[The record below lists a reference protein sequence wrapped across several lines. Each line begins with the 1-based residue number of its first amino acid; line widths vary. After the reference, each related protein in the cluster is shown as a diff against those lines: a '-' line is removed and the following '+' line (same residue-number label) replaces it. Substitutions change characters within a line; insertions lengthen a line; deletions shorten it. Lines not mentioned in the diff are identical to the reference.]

1 MAHRL
6 NDKSYTVYIHK
17 NKINGKRYIGITSQT
32 VNNRW
37 RNGKGYERQTY
48 FYNAIQKYGW
58 DNFYHYII
66 ITDITKE
73 KASNLE
79 IKLIKYYNS
88 QNPKYGYNIAKGG
101 ELGCSNEVYVYNR
114 VTGDYINS
122 YINIPLASRNLNVS
136 TSAISAVATGKAKYS
151 GIYYF
156 SYKYIGQKIAKEFL
170 FNINY
175 EEANLTPIAQYD
187 FNGNL
192 INIFYKER
200 DAIIKMFGEKSKKLL
215 NVNNKTCYGYI
226 WIPFNIN
233 ETPCEKLSETE
244 LTSRLTYNYKG
255 CYQYDLNGKFIRR
268 FNTITEACISIGKTK
283 KSISRLSNKAKN
295 IGKYENYYWSME
307 HDTRVEYGKDLDM
320 SIVES
325 KTIPKFYKKV
335 YQYNYNGFLLNT
347 YISIA
352 DAARKNNFN
361 EDYIFEALKG
371 NRVSYKNCI
380 WRYEET
386 EFSLNDLYSI
396 VDKSRGL
403 RFAKIEKDTNS
414 IIKIYRLDELR
425 KEFKTNNMY
434 KEIKK
439 ACITNEICENY
450 KWKIA

>member
-156 SYKYIGQKIAKEFL
+156 SYKYIGQK
-170 FNINY
+170 N
-175 EEANLTPIAQYD
+175 
-187 FNGNL
+187 
-192 INIFYKER
+192 
-200 DAIIKMFGEKSKKLL
+200 SK
-215 NVNNKTCYGYI
+215 
-226 WIPFNIN
+226 
-233 ETPCEKLSETE
+233 
-244 LTSRLTYNYKG
+244 R
-255 CYQYDLNGKFIRR
+255 
-268 FNTITEACISIGKTK
+268 IS
-283 KSISRLSNKAKN
+283 
-295 IGKYENYYWSME
+295 
-307 HDTRVEYGKDLDM
+307 
-320 SIVES
+320 
-325 KTIPKFYKKV
+325 F
-335 YQYNYNGFLLNT
+335 
-347 YISIA
+347 
-352 DAARKNNFN
+352 
-361 EDYIFEALKG
+361 
-371 NRVSYKNCI
+371 
-380 WRYEET
+380 
-386 EFSLNDLYSI
+386 
-396 VDKSRGL
+396 
-403 RFAKIEKDTNS
+403 
-414 IIKIYRLDELR
+414 
-425 KEFKTNNMY
+425 
-434 KEIKK
+434 
-439 ACITNEICENY
+439 
-450 KWKIA
+450 